1 MLGYPCARR
10 QFESRSSFA
19 CVCADGAAGG
29 GAFTGSRCR
38 QAVWAVLNAGED
50 GSIPGTFWKLRSSG
64 KFDTPCE
71 RMQRAKFSVPCWAW
85 AWFGLVWPPE
95 LGELGELEPHAAM
108 TVEAAIAAATAT
120 AVRAVGDP
128 GRRGSSERAFV
139 LSIASR

>member
-1 MLGYPCARR
+1 MNPGGCALVEFGIPRQAAPSPWTVSYRDEGVGGGLGFGSGMLGYPCTRR

-64 KFDTPCE
+64 KFGTPCE
-71 RMQRAKFSVPCWAW
+71 RMQRAKFRMSCWAW
-85 AWFGLVWPPE
+85 AWLALVWPPE
-95 LGELGELEPHAAM
+95 L
-108 TVEAAIAAATAT
+108 
-120 AVRAVGDP
+120 D
-128 GRRGSSERAFV
+128 
-139 LSIASR
+139 